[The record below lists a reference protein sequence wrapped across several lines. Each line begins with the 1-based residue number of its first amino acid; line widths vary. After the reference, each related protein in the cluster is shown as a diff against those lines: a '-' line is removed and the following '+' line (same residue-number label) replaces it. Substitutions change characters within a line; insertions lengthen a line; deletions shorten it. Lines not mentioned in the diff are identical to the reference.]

1 MPDDI
6 TLSTIPL
13 KTAILDHK
21 VEKVKN
27 SIKSSKN
34 APVDQRDVKLKETC
48 HELESLFI
56 HYLLKE
62 MRQTIDKS
70 GFLSGGRA
78 EEIYT
83 SMLDAETANK
93 ISARGG
99 IGLAKMLL
107 HQLGD
112 RTAEVKEEEPDY

>member
-6 TLSTIPL
+6 TISTIPL

-70 GFLSGGRA
+70 GFISGGRA

-83 SMLDAETANK
+83 SMLDNHMAKQFAHQ
-93 ISARGG
+93 GG
-99 IGLAKMLL
+99 IGLSSIFME
-107 HQLGD
+107 QLSKGY
-112 RTAEVKEEEPDY
+112 EQKENVKK